1 MLRSL
6 ICVVLLAVSSAAW
19 PVDPILVMLLRM
31 VRDQAI
37 SASVQAGVEALREN
51 PPQRAPIFGYAL
63 PSAPLEAGTEE
74 QHLRTLIDESFP
86 YLTSGQRAAV
96 YAGMEKILND
106 PQNAARKA
114 QIVAEFSLQA
124 RMVRDG
130 YRKLDSLSYF
140 EKRTLVAQAREEFRR
155 LPAAERQQMLEVL
168 QTRMLPLPR
177 DLNDIM
183 LAEFSSV
190 APALAGNA
198 PRVE

>member
-6 ICVVLLAVSSAAW
+6 ICVALLAVSSAAW

-74 QHLRTLIDESFP
+74 QHLRTLIDESFLH
-86 YLTSGQRAAV
+86 LTSGQRAAV

-124 RMVRDG
+124 RVVRDG

-140 EKRTLVAQAREEFRR
+140 EKRTLAAQAREEFRR